1 MHENY
6 DLKQEQLNKASLL
19 SSKKFLEDLLE
30 IFSKHVVSTATLKP
44 VFRLMILQFV
54 FYKCGLFLKRTSL
67 IHLLSNFQMRGTGAL
82 VISALLDFLTFSL
95 CPPYRYV

>member
-30 IFSKHVVSTATLKP
+30 IFSKHVVSNCFLFFASFVL
-44 VFRLMILQFV
+44 RIECLLMHCKLYFP
-54 FYKCGLFLKRTSL
+54 
-67 IHLLSNFQMRGTGAL
+67 L
-82 VISALLDFLTFSL
+82 VQKEL
-95 CPPYRYV
+95 